1 MGAGQACDPRSPEK
15 AMVHRYWGCYSAAS
29 DSAVCANQVPKL
41 EINATGANRKPAVS
55 LGNAAEVIE

>member
-1 MGAGQACDPRSPEK
+1 
-15 AMVHRYWGCYSAAS
+15 
-29 DSAVCANQVPKL
+29 VPKL